1 MSWCHKL
8 RCRRDVCAVP
18 MTPAVSLNV
27 NLSRFEISPG
37 VVEKAC
43 VLLHLTH
50 LSAILAA
57 CLREGGAASFTLYI
71 YQVYDSERV
80 R

>member
-8 RCRRDVCAVP
+8 RCRRAVCAIP
-18 MTPAVSLNV
+18 ITPAVSLNV